1 MYSKKENIYPAY
13 FSKQN
18 SSFEYIK
25 FPTFDTSNYEL
36 DRPLSNEKNK
46 KLIGLMKDELDYQ
59 IARFLDCKQILIIIY
74 KMTVDKKAKCTKKC
88 ILKKPLD
95 LKGIKTF

>member
-1 MYSKKENIYPAY
+1 
-13 FSKQN
+13 
-18 SSFEYIK
+18 
-25 FPTFDTSNYEL
+25 
-36 DRPLSNEKNK
+36 
-46 KLIGLMKDELDYQ
+46 MKDELDYQ
-59 IARFLDCKQILIIIY
+59 ITRFLDCKQILIIIY

>member
-1 MYSKKENIYPAY
+1 
-13 FSKQN
+13 
-18 SSFEYIK
+18 
-25 FPTFDTSNYEL
+25 
-36 DRPLSNEKNK
+36 
-46 KLIGLMKDELDYQ
+46 MKDELDYQ

-74 KMTVDKKAKCTKKC
+74 KMTVDKKAKCTKMC